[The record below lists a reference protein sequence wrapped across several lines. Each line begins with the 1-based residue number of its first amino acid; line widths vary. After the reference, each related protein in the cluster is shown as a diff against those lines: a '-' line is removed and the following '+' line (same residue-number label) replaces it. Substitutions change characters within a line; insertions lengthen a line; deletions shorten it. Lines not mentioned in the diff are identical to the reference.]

1 MNRIAIKNA
10 VRHASIAAKRTI
22 NRTAFKIA
30 TAGKKIAKPVSRV
43 AKRTATT
50 VKTGAYAAGRAT
62 RSAAKRAAVVAKNSA
77 KASAR
82 LFSAMNK
89 KVSSSVKGK
98 INKITDAAKEFAR
111 VDEARVK
118 SKRYYKKRLS
128 KNLKMARRGVMS
140 AADAQSE
147 AFRYAKSKYRKRQA
161 NKAIAVGGSV
171 VLLGYGLSEAA
182 KRIEHNV
189 NSVLA
194 GLDTS
199 DD

>member
-22 NRTAFKIA
+22 NRAAYRA
-30 TAGKKIAKPVSRV
+30 TNVAKKVAKPISGAARR
-43 AKRTATT
+43 AASTI
-50 VKTGAYAAGRAT
+50 KTGAYATGRVT
-62 RSAAKRAAVVAKNSA
+62 RSAAKRAASVAKSSA

-89 KVSSSVKGK
+89 KISSSVKSNISK
-98 INKITDAAKEFAR
+98 VTDAAKEFAR
-111 VDEARVK
+111 VDEARIK

-128 KNLKMARRGVMS
+128 KNLKMARKGVMS
-140 AADAQSE
+140 QADAGAE

-161 NKAIAVGGSV
+161 NKVIAVGGSV